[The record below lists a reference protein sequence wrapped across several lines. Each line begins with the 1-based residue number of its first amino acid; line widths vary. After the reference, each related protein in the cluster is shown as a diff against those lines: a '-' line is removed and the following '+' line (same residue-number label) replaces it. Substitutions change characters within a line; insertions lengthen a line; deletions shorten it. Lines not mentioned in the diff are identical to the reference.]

1 MSKPDFTKIAVE
13 RQVKAMGCD
22 HFEVGILNPNF
33 AHPETGN
40 IEERMII
47 RSWSKETLLQGGTVD
62 FLKAANAKGN
72 HIYIRP
78 AGEHGLTLVDDIDQ
92 AKIADMKKN
101 GFQPALVVETSP
113 GNHQAW
119 LKNGKTLPS
128 AVSTEVARVVAKEFD
143 ADQGSADWRH
153 FGRLAGFTNRKL
165 KYQGDMGQ
173 FPFCRLR
180 EASGVQ
186 YDQREAV
193 VKTAETSVEKTRL
206 EQAKLYEEWQKKRD
220 ASPNGAPL
228 KGIESFRQDPKYGG
242 DQTRVDMAYATYA
255 SSRGVEKTT
264 IAAAIASRDL
274 SHKGSP
280 ARQADYIERTIQK
293 SVASTRGGLSR

>member
-13 RQVKAMGCD
+13 RQVNAMGCG
-22 HFEVGILNPNF
+22 HFEVGVLNPNF
-33 AHPETGN
+33 LNPETGDL
-40 IEERMII
+40 EERMMI
-47 RSWSKETLLQGGTVD
+47 RSWSKETLLQAGTVD

-92 AKIADMKKN
+92 AKISDMKKK

-128 AVSTEVARVVAKEFD
+128 NVSTEVAKIVAKEFE

-165 KYQGDMGQ
+165 KYQNDMGQ

-180 EASGVQ
+180 EASGVP
-186 YDQREAV
+186 YDQRETV
-193 VKTAETSVEKTRL
+193 VKDAESSVEKTRL
-206 EQAKLYEEWQKKRD
+206 EQAKLHEEWKGKRD
-220 ASPNGAPL
+220 ASPGGGAI
-228 KGIESFRQDPKYGG
+228 KGIEAFRQDPKYMG

-255 SSRGVEKTT
+255 SSRGVEKDV

-280 ARQADYIERTIQK
+280 TRQADYINRTIQK